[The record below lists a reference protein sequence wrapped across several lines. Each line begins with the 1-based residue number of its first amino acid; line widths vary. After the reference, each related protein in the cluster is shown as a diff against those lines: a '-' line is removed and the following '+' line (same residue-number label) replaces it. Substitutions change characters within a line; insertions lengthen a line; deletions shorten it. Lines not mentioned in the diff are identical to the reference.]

1 MVQFL
6 CMDSPV
12 LRVVFFRTDSDDEPV
27 RKWLMEL
34 NQEDRKT
41 IGEDIKLVQFRW
53 PLGMPLVRKMEADLW
68 EVRIHLT
75 RGRQARVLFTIQ
87 EGEMVL
93 LHGFLKKS
101 QKTPERELQ
110 TARTRK
116 NLWRSGWN
124 K

>member
-1 MVQFL
+1 M
-6 CMDSPV
+6 
-12 LRVVFFRTDSDDEPV
+12 
-27 RKWLMEL
+27 
-34 NQEDRKT
+34 
-41 IGEDIKLVQFRW
+41 IGEDVKLVQFRW